1 MEQTEQA
8 QNPDLADQAVEN
20 HEKKSPQESFAELRR
35 AKEDAER
42 QAWQAKKELEMMQ
55 SQYQRQLQPQP
66 QEEEF
71 DFNQLE
77 HEEFPDGKKLVKAFG
92 QINKKLSGYEQKLAE
107 KETQIKA
114 LNFAREHPD
123 FNDIVTPENIEKY
136 IKSDEDNRE
145 SVERSSDPLRKV
157 YNLLKKE
164 IARAPK
170 EKPISQEQKK
180 VDEKEM
186 KPKTTSAGVRSEA
199 VTVAAKM
206 TNSSMSK
213 EQRQAIWKETQ
224 QYARR

>member
-8 QNPDLADQAVEN
+8 QNPEVAAQAVET

-42 QAWQAKKELEMMQ
+42 QAWQAKKELELERLQHQKQ
-55 SQYQRQLQPQP
+55 SQPP
-66 QEEEF
+66 PEEDF
-71 DFNQLE
+71 DFKQLE
-77 HEEFPDGKKLVKAFG
+77 QEDFPDGKKLVKAFG
-92 QINKKLSGYEQKLAE
+92 QINKKLSGYEQKLIE
-107 KETQIKA
+107 KDNQIKA
-114 LNFAREHPD
+114 LNFTREHPD
-123 FNDIVTPENIEKY
+123 FNDIVTPANIEKY
-136 IKSDEDNRE
+136 IQNDEDNRE

-170 EKPISQEQKK
+170 EKPVSQEQKK
-180 VDEKEM
+180 VDEKDT

-213 EQRQAIWKETQ
+213 EQRNAIWKETQ
-224 QYARR
+224 QYSRR

>member
-1 MEQTEQA
+1 METTEQA
-8 QNPDLADQAVEN
+8 QTPEVAAQAVET

-42 QAWQAKKELEMMQ
+42 QAWQAKKELELMQ
-55 SQYQRQLQPQP
+55 QQHQRVQQPP
-66 QEEEF
+66 PEEEF
-71 DFNQLE
+71 DFKQLE
-77 HEEFPDGKKLVKAFG
+77 QEEFPDGKKLVKAFG
-92 QINKKLSGYEQKLAE
+92 QVNKKISSYEQKMSE
-107 KETQIKA
+107 KEAKIQA
-114 LNFAREHPD
+114 LEFAVEHPD
-123 FNDIVTPENIEKY
+123 FKDIVTPENIEKY
-136 IKSDEDNRE
+136 IKNDEDNRE
-145 SVERSSDPLRKV
+145 AVEKSSNPLRKV

-164 IARAPK
+164 IARTPK

>member
-8 QNPDLADQAVEN
+8 QNPEVAAQAVET

-42 QAWQAKKELEMMQ
+42 QAWQAKKELELERSQHQKQ
-55 SQYQRQLQPQP
+55 SQPP
-66 QEEEF
+66 PEEDF
-71 DFNQLE
+71 DFKQLE
-77 HEEFPDGKKLVKAFG
+77 QEDFPDGKKLVKAFG
-92 QINKKLSGYEQKLAE
+92 QINKKLSGYEQKLIE
-107 KETQIKA
+107 KDNQIKA
-114 LNFAREHPD
+114 LNFTREHPD
-123 FNDIVTPENIEKY
+123 FNDIVTPANIEKY
-136 IKSDEDNRE
+136 IQNDEDNRE

-170 EKPISQEQKK
+170 EKPVSQEQKK
-180 VDEKEM
+180 VDEKDT

-213 EQRQAIWKETQ
+213 EQRQSIWKETQ

>member
-8 QNPDLADQAVEN
+8 QNPEVAAQAVET

-42 QAWQAKKELEMMQ
+42 QTWQAKKELELMQ
-55 SQYQRQLQPQP
+55 AQYQRQLQPQP

-71 DFNQLE
+71 DFRQLE
-77 HEEFPDGKKLVKAFG
+77 QEDFPDGKKLVKAFG
-92 QINKKLSGYEQKLAE
+92 QINKKLSGYEQKLIE
-107 KETQIKA
+107 KDNQIKA
-114 LNFAREHPD
+114 LNFTREHPD
-123 FNDIVTPENIEKY
+123 FNDIVTPANIEKY
-136 IKSDEDNRE
+136 IQNDEDNRE

-170 EKPISQEQKK
+170 EKPVSQEQKK
-180 VDEKEM
+180 VDEKDT

-224 QYARR
+224 QYSRR